1 MRRLLL
7 YGLLLAASAF
17 CVSAQAPG
25 QNSTDNN
32 TQPTTTNTQPTA
44 TPQNTDYVR
53 PTGKTRFKWYVNSMF
68 GPMALGKDV
77 VSAGWAT
84 WRNSPEEWG
93 PHWEGFGKRFASSLG
108 KGIIK
113 NSMQFGLDEAF
124 TLDSHFYRSKDR
136 SFGAKFSNA
145 LVSTVTAR
153 KKNGNRTLGFPRI
166 LGTYSASVIGAET
179 WYPSRYTWKDGLKN
193 GTISLG
199 FTAAFNLFKE
209 FWKK

>member
-1 MRRLLL
+1 MRSIFFA
-7 YGLLLAASAF
+7 GLMFLASAF
-17 CVSAQAPG
+17 CSFAQTPD
-25 QNSTDNN
+25 QNNST
-32 TQPTTTNTQPTA
+32 QPKPAPTA
-44 TPQNTDYVR
+44 QTSNGYVR
-53 PTGKTRFKWYVNSMF
+53 PDSKKRFKWYVNGMF
-68 GPMALGKDV
+68 GPVALAKDV

-84 WRNSPEEWG
+84 ARNSPEEWG

-113 NSMQFGLDEAF
+113 NTVQYGLDETF
-124 TLDSHFYRSKDR
+124 SLDSHFYRSKDR
-136 SFGAKFSNA
+136 SFGAKVSNA

-153 KKNGNRTLGFPRI
+153 KKNGDRTLGFPRI
-166 LGTYSASVIGAET
+166 IGTYSASVIGAEA
-179 WYPSRYTWKDGLKN
+179 WYPKHYTWKDGLKN